1 MTDATDI
8 HSTLVQNYVDK
19 YNAKPA
25 AKDAS
30 EVLCPSTG
38 FAHWQGHASLE
49 LNRVDIGIYTMLG
62 HGERFEGAEIHFV
75 MRGGNGFSVVM
86 DLTALQVQCLING
99 LAEGIHKLEQIHAL
113 GSTSEVSV
121 TQSGDWFRYEQT
133 TGGFV
138 NAKTGGLAYRVF
150 ANQLDHMSTPEVMFM
165 TYHCRGVSQTAA
177 MPGFL
182 TPDAADE
189 LADALKAAAYR
200 ARMMAA
206 EQKAQGGAA

>member
-1 MTDATDI
+1 MTEATGS
-8 HSTLVQNYVDK
+8 HSPLVQSYLEK
-19 YNAKPA
+19 YSAKPA

-30 EVLCPSTG
+30 EVLRPTTG
-38 FAHWQGHASLE
+38 WAHWQGHASLDFD
-49 LNRVDIGIYTMLG
+49 RVNIGIYSVLDNG
-62 HGERFEGAEIHFV
+62 GRFEGAEIHFS
-75 MRGGNGFSVVM
+75 MRSGNGFSVVM
-86 DLTALQVQCLING
+86 DLTALQAQCLING
-99 LAEGIHKLEQIHAL
+99 LTEAVHKLEQIHAL
-113 GSTSEVSV
+113 GSASEVSLGE
-121 TQSGDWFRYEQT
+121 SGDWLRYEQI

-150 ANQLDHMSTPEVMFM
+150 ANQLDHMSAPEVMFM
-165 TYHCRGVSQTAA
+165 TYHCRGVSQTSG

-189 LADALKAAAYR
+189 LADALKVAAYR